1 MNKETFLTQI
11 KNNPRPVVVD
21 VWAPWC
27 MPCRAMAPALER
39 VGKKFDGQVD
49 LWKLNPDED
58 PELVRAL
65 RVMSIPTMIA
75 FRGES
80 EVDRHTGTQNEEMLT
95 RFFDSALT
103 GEVTRAAIAPSARAL
118 RLLAGTVI
126 AIAGWSAGDNLLL
139 VLLGGLIAFSAVY
152 DRCPIYQAVSQRI
165 KGLIKPN
172 R

>member
-39 VGKKFDGQVD
+39 VEKKFDGQVD

-65 RVMSIPTMIA
+65 QVMSIPTMIA

-80 EVDRHTGTQNEEMLT
+80 EINRHTGTQNEEMLS

-103 GEVTRAAIAPSARAL
+103 GEVTRAACSLLPALYACWLARPLPSP
-118 RLLAGTVI
+118 AGQPGKT
-126 AIAGWSAGDNLLL
+126 G
-139 VLLGGLIAFSAVY
+139 
-152 DRCPIYQAVSQRI
+152 C
-165 KGLIKPN
+165 
-172 R
+172 

>member
-39 VGKKFDGQVD
+39 VEKKFDGQVD
-49 LWKLNPDED
+49 LWKLNPDEE

-65 RVMSIPTMIA
+65 QVMSIPTMIA

-80 EVDRHTGTQNEEMLT
+80 EINRHTGTQNEEMLS
-95 RFFDSALT
+95 RFFDSALS
-103 GEVTRAAIAPSARAL
+103 GEVVHGGLSLQGRTM
-118 RLLAGTVI
+118 RLLAGTTI
-126 AIAGWSAGDNLLL
+126 AIAGWSAGQNWLLIA
-139 VLLGGLIAFSAVY
+139 LGGIIAFSAVY
-152 DRCPIYQAVSQRI
+152 DRCPIYQAVAQRI
-165 KGLIKPN
+165 KGLIKSN

>member
-1 MNKETFLTQI
+1 MNKETFLNQI

-27 MPCRAMAPALER
+27 MPCRAMAPALDR
-39 VGKKFDGQVD
+39 VVKKFNGQVD
-49 LWKLNPDED
+49 VWKLNPDED
-58 PELVRAL
+58 GELVRAL

-80 EVDRHTGTQNEEMLT
+80 EVTRFTGTQNEEMLT

-103 GEVTRAAIAPSARAL
+103 GEVTKPVSAPHDRVL
-118 RLLAGTVI
+118 RLLAGTAV
-126 AIAGWSAGDNLLL
+126 ALLGWSAGPYLLL

-165 KGLIKPN
+165 KGLF
-172 R
+172 RTSG